1 MQLHKIGKQNL
12 FLFSQTRGL
21 VRHSV
26 LCFCLTCTV
35 GYFLFA
41 CVCLIIERFCRV
53 KFNVEND
60 ILIEEEE
67 QARSVRKG

>member
-1 MQLHKIGKQNL
+1 MQLHKIAKQNL

-21 VRHSV
+21 VRQSV

-35 GYFLFA
+35 GYLLFA

-53 KFNVEND
+53 KFDVENN
-60 ILIEEEE
+60 ILLEEEE
-67 QARSVRKG
+67 QACRVKKG